1 MAEDNK
7 GEAFDW
13 DEQELSDEGGFTVLP
28 EGTYAFEVAKIDRE
42 RFEGSEKMA
51 ACPRAKVT
59 LNVWTEAGW
68 QQVTDRLM
76 LNTKMAWKIARF
88 FEGLGYAKDPGTG
101 KVPVRWNEA
110 EGRQGYLK
118 LSVSERIVNGKKYT
132 NNEVDAYLK
141 PDEWPAEAQ
150 AAAPAPVPAHRHLR
164 GVAIALAAL
173 IAAVAVGGITTGV
186 WFYKRREQE

>member
-1 MAEDNK
+1 MIEINI

-13 DEQELSDEGGFTVLP
+13 DEQEVSDEGGFAVLP

-51 ACPRAKVT
+51 ACPRAKIT
-59 LNVWTEAGW
+59 LNVWTAAGW
-68 QQVTDRLM
+68 RQVTDRLM

-88 FEGLGYAKDPGTG
+88 FEGLGYEKNPETG

-110 EGRQGYLK
+110 VGKQGYLE
-118 LSVSERIVNGKKYT
+118 LSVTERTSNGKKYK

-150 AAAPAPVPAHRHLR
+150 PASAPAAPAQTSLPVPPQPAAQQAHSS
-164 GVAIALAAL
+164 
-173 IAAVAVGGITTGV
+173 
-186 WFYKRREQE
+186 WDM